1 MYPIYLF
8 QNGCVFDTKVYKQNC
23 TRYTIPL
30 LDIKYNNTLITE
42 VELSDSLVISL
53 LIYIL
58 FDIKEWLQVDKVV
71 VSLVAEAV
79 VEDLEEID
87 LKG

>member
-1 MYPIYLF
+1 MDMY
-8 QNGCVFDTKVYKQNC
+8 FDTKACKQNC
-23 TRYTIPL
+23 TRYTILL

-42 VELSDSLVISL
+42 VELSDSLVISW

-58 FDIKEWLQVDKVV
+58 FDIKERLMVDKAV

-79 VEDLEEID
+79 AKDLEEIHI
-87 LKG
+87 KG